1 MRHRRRRG
9 DIDITCRVPL
19 KDIASHTILNNV
31 ELQQWD
37 ALRTTLNHHQNNGDD
52 NLAKQ
57 VLQDHPKILLL
68 ACQYDAPSDV
78 IQKIVDI
85 KPELAQEKANDGS
98 QQTPL
103 HILCQKAT
111 PPASQERTKAIRVL
125 AERYPQ
131 AAIIMDSNGNTPL
144 HLICR
149 TPCDSAH
156 AVSAVEAV
164 SLAGPAA
171 MTMENH
177 EDETPMEIF
186 LLSQATAMT
195 VREEEHQNEV
205 LKVLNQTS
213 IKYLSNFKSS
223 PCGEMY
229 RLKCCQ
235 QAVFATKRTSVS
247 SATATASTCSLSD
260 EFVSQD

>member
-1 MRHRRRRG
+1 
-9 DIDITCRVPL
+9 V
-19 KDIASHTILNNV
+19 
-31 ELQQWD
+31 
-37 ALRTTLNHHQNNGDD
+37 TLNQNNGD
-52 NLAKQ
+52 LAKQ
-57 VLQDHPKILLL
+57 VLLQDHHLTKILLL
-68 ACQYDAPSDV
+68 VCQHDAPSDV
-78 IQKIVDI
+78 IEKIVDI
-85 KPELAQEKANDGS
+85 KPELAQEKNDGS

-103 HILCQKAT
+103 HVLCGKAT
-111 PPASQERTKAIRVL
+111 PASQERTKAIRVL

-144 HLICR
+144 HLLCR

-177 EDETPMEIF
+177 DDETPMEMF
-186 LLSQATAMT
+186 LLSQATAVT
-195 VREEEHQNEV
+195 VREEEYQNEV
-205 LKVLNQTS
+205 LKVLNRTN

-235 QAVFATKRTSVS
+235 QAVFAIKRTSVS
-247 SATATASTCSLSD
+247 SATTSTCSLSD
-260 EFVSQD
+260 EFVSRD